1 MAFSSSS
8 GIPFGIICAWSGTVN
23 NIPSGWA
30 LCNGQNNT
38 PNLSGRFIL
47 GYGGTHTTLK
57 ETGGAETVQLTAS
70 QMPSHN
76 HSATA
81 RITGATTTSGGA
93 HTHNMT
99 FGSNYA
105 GGSSYVPVGPLY
117 TPYSSDDGDGGT
129 RSFST
134 NSGGGAHTHDVSI
147 TSSSITAGNKG
158 GGQAHNNMPPY
169 YVLAFIMKL

>member
-1 MAFSSSS
+1 M
-8 GIPFGIICAWSGTVN
+8 N

-30 LCNGQNNT
+30 LCNGQNGT

-47 GYGGTHTTLK
+47 GYGGSHTTVK
-57 ETGGAETVQLTAS
+57 ETGGAETVALTTN

-81 RITGATTTSGGA
+81 HITGATTASGGA
-93 HTHNMT
+93 HTHSMT
-99 FGSNYA
+99 FYSSN
-105 GGSSYVPVGPLY
+105 GGSSYRPVGPVY
-117 TPYSSDDGDGGT
+117 IPDPDDTADSRT

-147 TSSSITAGNKG
+147 TSSSITVGNKG

-169 YVLAFIMKL
+169 FVLAFIMKL